1 MSHQNL
7 DSSSFDIWFLVI
19 VLLGISQGIFLA
31 AILFSRK
38 GRSQANFM
46 LGGLMVVFA
55 LDLAAAAYQS
65 AGFHKTMPYFLGLDY
80 PLAFLYGP
88 FLYLYTRLST
98 RADGRLKKQDVL
110 HFLLFALTCFL
121 LLPFATLDFEAKQT
135 LLESNNSDL
144 WMQALGM
151 INHIRVIHAFIY
163 LVISYLLLREYRRRI
178 KDDFSSLE
186 RINLTWLRNFQV
198 CMILLAGIS
207 IGFYVFSLQN
217 PSPVI
222 GLDPGSRTD
231 ELTLLTLALMVYA
244 LGFMGLRQPEVFSP
258 EWQQKRRA
266 GLVGK
271 TPDPKTTI
279 TSYAKSGM
287 SEEEKGRIQNRLT
300 SLMEKEKYF
309 RKPNLT
315 LLDLATEL
323 EVSTHKL
330 TEVINTGFHTNFY
343 EYVNGYRVEDVKS
356 RLENP
361 DEDHLTLLAL
371 GLEAGFNSKSS
382 FNSVFKKHTGLTPS
396 QYKSRFRG

>member
-135 LLESNNSDL
+135 LLESSNSDL

-163 LVISYLLLREYRRRI
+163 LVFSYLLLRAYRRSI

-186 RINLTWLRNFQV
+186 RINLTWLRNFLV

-207 IGFYVFSLQN
+207 IGFYIFSLQT

-231 ELTLLTLALMVYA
+231 DLTLLTVALMVYA

-266 GLVGK
+266 SKGGESSLQ
-271 TPDPKTTI
+271 PAMP
-279 TSYAKSGM
+279 YAKSGM
-287 SEEEKGRIQNRLT
+287 SEEEAREIQERLS
-300 SLMEKEKYF
+300 SLMNQDRFY
-309 RKPNLT
+309 RRPNLT
-315 LLDLATEL
+315 LLDLSNEL

-330 TEVINTGFHTNFY
+330 TEVINTGIGVNFY
-343 EYVNGYRVEDVKS
+343 DFINGLRVEEIKT
-356 RLENP
+356 RLQDP
-361 DEDHLTLLAL
+361 KEDHLTLLAI

-396 QYKSRFRG
+396 QFKARFRE